1 MGLSIVP
8 NTWPHLQPMRN
19 DRMVLR
25 LATIGRN
32 GQTAQ
37 AIAAICAGN
46 PAIDLT
52 QADRAQADLRDPA
65 SLARFIDAAKPD
77 AIINA
82 GAYNLVDR
90 AESDPDEAMRVNT
103 DGPLALA
110 RICNTLGLPFIHM
123 STDLVFDGAGDHAH
137 TEDGTP
143 NPLSVYGRSKLAGEQ
158 AVAAANASAITTR
171 VCWVYSE
178 YADNFVSK
186 MIGFARTQPRLKV
199 VSDQIGPPSYAP
211 DIARTLVDL
220 AQRMHAGASNL
231 PRLLHIA
238 APWTI
243 DRASMARDIME
254 ESRRQGGPFAPVD
267 GVPTATFNAPAKRP
281 LNARLSGARA
291 TELLDI
297 RWTDWD
303 KGLKRSVAG
312 VLARNT

>member
-1 MGLSIVP
+1 
-8 NTWPHLQPMRN
+8 
-19 DRMVLR
+19 MVLR

-37 AIAAICAGN
+37 AIAAACASN
-46 PAIDLT
+46 PAIHLA

-90 AESDPDEAMRVNT
+90 AESEPDEAMRVNA
-103 DGPLALA
+103 DGPFALA
-110 RICNTLGLPFIHM
+110 RICNTLGIPFIHM
-123 STDLVFDGAGDHAH
+123 STDLVFGGDGDQAH
-137 TEDGTP
+137 TEDDAP
-143 NPLSVYGRSKLAGEQ
+143 NPLSVYGRSKLAGER
-158 AVAAANASAITTR
+158 AVAAANAFAITAR

-186 MIGFARTQPRLKV
+186 MIGFARMQPRLKV
-199 VSDQIGPPSYAP
+199 VSDQVGPPTYAP
-211 DIARTLVDL
+211 DIARALVDL
-220 AQRMHAGASNL
+220 SLRMHGGARDL
-231 PRLLHIA
+231 PRLMHLA
-238 APWTI
+238 APWMT

-267 GVPTATFNAPAKRP
+267 PVPTSTFNAPARRP

-291 TELLDI
+291 TALLGLA
-297 RWTDWD
+297 WTSWD
-303 KGLKRSVAG
+303 EGLGRSVAG
-312 VLARNT
+312 VLSRPS

>member
-1 MGLSIVP
+1 
-8 NTWPHLQPMRN
+8 MRN

-32 GQTAQ
+32 GQTAR
-37 AIAAICAGN
+37 AIAAVCAGN
-46 PAIDLT
+46 PAIALT
-52 QADRAQADLRDPA
+52 QADRHAADLRDAA
-65 SLARFIDAAKPD
+65 SLARFIDSARPD

-90 AESDPDEAMRVNT
+90 AESEPDEAMRINA

-123 STDLVFDGAGDHAH
+123 STDLVFSGDGDRAH
-137 TEDGTP
+137 TEDDAP
-143 NPLSVYGRSKLAGEQ
+143 NPLSAYGRSKLAGEQ
-158 AVAAANASAITTR
+158 AVAAANAAAITAR

-178 YADNFVSK
+178 FADNFVSK
-186 MIGFARTQPRLKV
+186 MIGFARAQPRLKV
-199 VSDQIGPPSYAP
+199 VSDQIGPPTYAP
-211 DIARTLVDL
+211 DIARALVDL
-220 AQRMHAGASNL
+220 AHRMHGGASNL
-231 PRLLHIA
+231 PRLLHVA

-254 ESRRQGGPFAPVD
+254 ESRRQSGPFAPVD
-267 GVPTATFNAPAKRP
+267 GVPSVTFNAPAKRP

-303 KGLKRSVAG
+303 KGLARSVAG
-312 VLARNT
+312 ILARTS